1 MKMKKSYFLIRV
13 APGPNNALKE
23 AAYSG
28 LKKRRKASFFNQDCA
43 WPKQCAKRS
52 GLLWAEEK

>member
-1 MKMKKSYFLIRV
+1 MLSAQNVATYVYVEGEVPASFLIRF

-28 LKKRRKASFFNQDCA
+28 LKKDEKMTCR
-43 WPKQCAKRS
+43 PKVLR
-52 GLLWAEEK
+52 L